1 MMDLI
6 GTLISMI
13 YDYLQE
19 FYFVILM
26 IKGDIKIVGINKSI
40 KKKYIVYNIVS
51 KLYTYY
57 VIFVFFIYIYLM
69 NMLYYE
75 YF

>member
-1 MMDLI
+1 MMNLI

-26 IKGDIKIVGINKSI
+26 IKGEIK
-40 KKKYIVYNIVS
+40 YR
-51 KLYTYY
+51 
-57 VIFVFFIYIYLM
+57 IYIYIYIYVQESIIISNGNVSIILYV
-69 NMLYYE
+69 NDVFAMLSL
-75 YF
+75 FA